1 MRNIVLLSLACL
13 TVLACNNGGKN
24 SLKYEPVK
32 DLKGEIRKVVT
43 YSYESDIQKNRM
55 IAKYGSPIPES
66 IICYNK
72 YGSQEVSI
80 EYSLPDDDDPQIC
93 LVAVDSVL
101 YDKNNHMIGRRNH
114 VIFVRP
120 EDFSNFDNPSLL
132 MASDDVFF
140 TNVFVHSEVSE
151 EKNKRIERF
160 ITEQTLD
167 PERFKRLPQHM
178 QSVLRERYFFY
189 GDNAFLETG
198 KLPTDTTTTTYE
210 YDGKKIIR
218 ELDVKK
224 DDVTEILTK
233 YDGENPIE
241 EIRIH
246 NSDTIKTVY
255 TYKNGVL
262 SEKRVGDALTRYD
275 EQGREIAEI
284 RGDNQSIMTYKDTTK
299 LSTHHFVFSKASNS
313 VYFNR
318 YNKDGLELFSAEL
331 HLEDEDSYVDDAVLL
346 FENFRDGIIDE
357 TELRKGMESIIYKI
371 DESSLNSI
379 EKNTYS
385 NYDSH
390 GNPMK
395 IVQTRTRMSNSYAY
409 MSSYTYLKYYLEKKV
424 NKHDYK
430 KITEREI
437 EYYK

>member
-1 MRNIVLLSLACL
+1 MRNTVLLIFACL
-13 TVLACNNGGKN
+13 AIWSCNSGGSE
-24 SLKYEPVK
+24 SLKYEPIK

-43 YSYESDIQKNRM
+43 YSYESDIQKNKM
-55 IAKYGSPIPES
+55 IAKYGAPVPKSV
-66 IICYNK
+66 ICYNK
-72 YGSQEVSI
+72 YGSPEVSI
-80 EYSLPDDDDPQIC
+80 EFSLPDDDDPQIC
-93 LVAVDSVL
+93 LVGVDSTS
-101 YDKNNHMIGRRNH
+101 YDKKNHLIGRKSH
-114 VIFVRP
+114 IIFVLP
-120 EDFSNFDNPSLL
+120 EDFSNFDNPTILL
-132 MASDDVFF
+132 NSEKTFV
-140 TNVFVHSEVSE
+140 TNVTVRSEVTE
-151 EKNKRIERF
+151 EKDKRVERM
-160 ITEQTLD
+160 ISEQTLD
-167 PERFKRLPQHM
+167 PERFKTLPQHM
-178 QSVLRERYFFY
+178 QNVIRERYFWY
-189 GDNAFLETG
+189 GDKSFLDTG
-198 KLPTDTTTTTYE
+198 TLPNDTTTITYE
-210 YDGKKIIR
+210 YAGKKVIR
-218 ELDVKK
+218 ELTERK
-224 DDVTEILTK
+224 DDVTEVLTRFEG
-233 YDGENPIE
+233 DNPIE
-241 EIRIH
+241 ELRIH
-246 NSDTIKTVY
+246 NSDTTKTVF

-318 YNKDGLELFSAEL
+318 YNKDGLELLSAEL

-346 FENFRDGIIDE
+346 FENFRDGVIDE
-357 TELRKGMESIIYKI
+357 AELRKGMESIIYKI

-390 GNPMK
+390 GNPLK

-424 NKHDYK
+424 NKYDYK
-430 KITEREI
+430 EITEREI